1 MVDEIMQKLREKQL
15 VVVLLGLVVMVGVLI
30 GVSFSNRSPAEPD
43 FPTYAVLEKEQT
55 EVEEVDRL
63 QTILVDVKGEVKQP
77 GVYELDTD
85 SRVQDVIALAGGL
98 TAEANQQAI
107 NLAQKLTD
115 EAVVY
120 VPSFEE
126 ELEEPVGLL
135 SLTSASNSD
144 KVNINTA
151 DQAQLQ
157 TISGIGAKRA
167 QDIIDY
173 REVNGRFQTVDDL
186 TKVSGIGEKTLEKI
200 RDAIS
205 LD

>member
-1 MVDEIMQKLREKQL
+1 MIDEIIQKLKEKQL
-15 VVVLLGLVVMVGVLI
+15 LMMLSGLVVVAGLSI
-30 GVSFSNRSPAEPD
+30 GLHLFNRPQSEPD
-43 FPTYAVLEKEQT
+43 FPDYVLLEKET
-55 EVEEVDRL
+55 VEADEVEFP
-63 QTILVDVKGEVKQP
+63 QTILVDVKGEVKQA
-77 GVYELDTD
+77 GVYELDAG

-98 TAEANQQAI
+98 TADANQQAI

-120 VPSFEE
+120 VPSWDEAIA
-126 ELEEPVGLL
+126 EPVGLA
-135 SLTSASNSD
+135 TSMTSSNSD

-173 REVNGRFQTVDDL
+173 RKANGRFQTVEDL

-200 RDAIS
+200 RDDIS